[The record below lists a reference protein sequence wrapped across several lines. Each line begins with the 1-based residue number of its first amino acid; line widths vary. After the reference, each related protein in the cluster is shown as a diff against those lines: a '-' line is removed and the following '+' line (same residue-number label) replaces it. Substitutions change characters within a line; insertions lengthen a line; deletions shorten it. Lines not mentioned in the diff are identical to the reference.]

1 MTKRTDLLRE
11 IREAAALAG
20 VTMEFVRH
28 GSRHD
33 IWRVGSVQFSVPR
46 HRELGDRLALAIRE
60 SLEVELGDGWWR

>member
-1 MTKRTDLLRE
+1 MARRTELLRE

-33 IWRVGSVQFSVPR
+33 IWRVGSLQFSVPR
-46 HRELGDRLALAIRE
+46 HRELGERLVRAIRE
-60 SLEVELGDGWWR
+60 SIEAELGEGWWR